1 MNIVEMHAAVMQGVD
16 RVHAQSAD
24 TLLSAEIDLELNKA
38 IQQFISTRYQSGNKY
53 RAGFEESQKR
63 RDDLRSLL
71 VEVTLP
77 TVFKEVISNYESD
90 YPVFIDTCTLPG
102 NYMFQVNM
110 QADMWRST
118 RCVALPYVLQN
129 NTEEDFYFAVNWTE
143 GIANNVDGLSTSYI
157 QQLVIFDQNPDEN
170 DFSQSTDLDG
180 NTIDNDRVLFWR
192 WGQQFN
198 DNATAFTSLN
208 PPTVFPA
215 NFSQVL
221 GDILTYGRNG
231 LIGNQDTGGLN
242 TNPGIYQD
250 DIGPDWEAIGN
261 ISVDSSIIIPWTM
274 EMGAGEEDEDGESVP
289 SIYSAD
295 LSNGW
300 LSYIIGFDINQNIVY
315 KSPLQS
321 VSAELEVKR
330 YPTSFNS
337 QNLSWTNSGITN
349 EIHPIKL
356 VQYDDIYSMTKDPFN
371 KTKYSS
377 PLATMRVDHIDLYT
391 DESFI
396 VDSVKLTYIRMPAIV
411 QAPNISCDLALHTHE
426 EIVKM
431 AVSSILEGIS
441 DPRYQTH
448 QIEVN
453 KME

>member
-16 RVHAQSAD
+16 RIHAQSAD

-38 IQQFISTRYQSGNKY
+38 IQQFISTRYQNNNRY
-53 RAGFEESQKR
+53 RTGFEESQKR
-63 RDDLRSLL
+63 RDDLRSLV
-71 VEVTLP
+71 VETTLP

-90 YPVFIDTCTLPG
+90 FPVFVDTCTLPR
-102 NYMFQVNM
+102 NYMFQINM
-110 QADMWRST
+110 QAIMWRST
-118 RCVALPYVLQN
+118 RCVALPYLLQN
-129 NTEEDFYFAVNWTE
+129 NTEEDFYFSVNWTE
-143 GIANNVDGLSTSYI
+143 GISNNVDGLSTSYI
-157 QQLVIFDQNPDEN
+157 QQLVIFDQNPDDN
-170 DFSQSTDLDG
+170 NFTQSTDLSG
-180 NTIDNDRVLFWR
+180 NTIDNERVLFWR

-198 DNATAFTSLN
+198 DTPTAFTSLN

-231 LIGNQDTGGLN
+231 LIGNENTGGLN
-242 TNPGIYQD
+242 PNPGQYQD
-250 DIGPDWEAIGN
+250 NIGPDWETVGN
-261 ISVDSSIIIPWTM
+261 ISIDSNIIIPWTM
-274 EMGAGEEDEDGESVP
+274 EMGDGEDQDGVSVP

-300 LSYIIGFDINQNIVY
+300 LSYIVGFDFLGNIVY

-321 VSAELEVKR
+321 SAVTLVVKR
-330 YPTSFNS
+330 YPTAVNS
-337 QNLSWTNSGITN
+337 ESLSWTNSGITN
-349 EIHPIKL
+349 ETHPIKL
-356 VQYDDIYSMTKDPFN
+356 VQFDDIYSMTTDPFN

-377 PLATMRVDHIDLYT
+377 PLATMRENHIDLYT

-396 VDSVKLTYIRMPAIV
+396 VDEVKLTYIRMPAIV
-411 QAPNISCDLALHTHE
+411 QAPDNNCDLADHTHE

-448 QIEVN
+448 QIEVG